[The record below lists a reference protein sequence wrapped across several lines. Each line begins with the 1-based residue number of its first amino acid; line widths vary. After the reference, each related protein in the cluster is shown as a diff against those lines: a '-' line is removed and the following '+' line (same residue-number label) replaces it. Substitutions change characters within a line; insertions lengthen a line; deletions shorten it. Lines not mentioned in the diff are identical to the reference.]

1 MNYPTTRIVFDRKH
15 VSSNTKEGL
24 VQLEVLFKGVRRY
37 FSTGVKVTKNR
48 WSRSGKVTG
57 CMDMIVM
64 NRRIDEMKRM
74 VDKYIV
80 GLMENEEPFDFDRF
94 KAWMVA
100 SDEQGIGFVDWVE
113 KRIAE
118 RNDIRKST
126 KRNHMKLVAL
136 LRKIGNIRT
145 FADVTKKN
153 VLKMDTYLHS
163 TGIRQTTI
171 ASYHK
176 FMKTYVHDAM
186 SSGLIER
193 DPYIGV
199 KIDIG
204 KSVWGRFL
212 TVDEVEAIEKA
223 EMPTESLKRVKD
235 LFLFQCYTGLAYADL
250 MRFDMSKAV
259 KGEKYYLVT
268 DDRKKTG
275 EGYTVVLMEK
285 AMDILKKYDY
295 KLPKMTCEQYNM
307 RLKIM
312 ADACGIEKPIASH
325 FGRRTCGMLLL
336 NYGFPIEIVSKVLGH
351 SNIKTTQQA
360 YAKIL
365 DRTVENE
372 FIKKIAS
379 QTSIVR

>member
-80 GLMENEEPFDFDRF
+80 GLIENEEPFDFDRF
-94 KAWMVA
+94 KAWIVA

-223 EMPTESLKRVKD
+223 EMPTESLERVKD

-379 QTSIVR
+379 QT

>member
-1 MNYPTTRIVFDRKH
+1 MIYPTTRIVFDRKH

-24 VQLEVLFKGVRRY
+24 VQLEVLFKRTRKY
-37 FSTGVKVTKNR
+37 FSTGVKVTKNH
-48 WSRSGKVTG
+48 WSPSGKVTG

-80 GLMENEEPFDFDRF
+80 GLMENEEPFEFDRF

-186 SSGLIER
+186 SSGLIEK

-212 TVDEVEAIEKA
+212 TVDEVEAIEKS

-285 AMDILKKYDY
+285 AMYILKKYDY

-379 QTSIVR
+379 QT

>member
-186 SSGLIER
+186 SSGLIEK

-212 TVDEVEAIEKA
+212 TVDEVEAIENA
-223 EMPTESLKRVKD
+223 EMPTESLERVKD

-336 NYGFPIEIVSKVLGH
+336 NYGFQIEIVSKVLGH

-379 QTSIVR
+379 QT

>member
-94 KAWMVA
+94 KTWMVS

-136 LRKIGNIRT
+136 LSKIGNIRT

-153 VLKMDTYLHS
+153 VMKMDTYLHS

-186 SSGLIER
+186 SSGLIEK

-285 AMDILKKYDY
+285 AMEILKKYDY

-351 SNIKTTQQA
+351 SNIRTTQQA

-379 QTSIVR
+379 QT

>member
-80 GLMENEEPFDFDRF
+80 GLMENEEPFDFDRL

-186 SSGLIER
+186 SSGLIEK

-379 QTSIVR
+379 QT

>member
-223 EMPTESLKRVKD
+223 EMPTESMERVKD
-235 LFLFQCYTGLAYADL
+235 MFLFQCYTGLAYADL

-379 QTSIVR
+379 QT

>member
-1 MNYPTTRIVFDRKH
+1 MNYPTTRIVFDRKR

-94 KAWMVA
+94 KTWMVS

-136 LRKIGNIRT
+136 LRKIGNIKT

-153 VLKMDTYLHS
+153 VMKMDTYLHS

-186 SSGLIER
+186 SSGLIEK

-223 EMPTESLKRVKD
+223 EMPTESLERVKD

-379 QTSIVR
+379 QT

>member
-136 LRKIGNIRT
+136 LRKVGNIRT

-186 SSGLIER
+186 SSGLIEK

-204 KSVWGRFL
+204 KSIWGRFL
-212 TVDEVEAIEKA
+212 TVDEVKAIEKA

-379 QTSIVR
+379 QT

>member
-153 VLKMDTYLHS
+153 VLKLDTYLHS

-186 SSGLIER
+186 SSGLIEK

-312 ADACGIEKPIASH
+312 ADSCGIEKPIASH

-379 QTSIVR
+379 QT

>member
-100 SDEQGIGFVDWVE
+100 SDEQCIGFVDWVE

-250 MRFDMSKAV
+250 MRFDMSKSV

-379 QTSIVR
+379 QT

>member
-186 SSGLIER
+186 SSGLIEK

-223 EMPTESLKRVKD
+223 EMPTESLERVKD

-295 KLPKMTCEQYNM
+295 KLPKITCEQYNM

-379 QTSIVR
+379 QT

>member
-136 LRKIGNIRT
+136 LRKVGNIRT

-186 SSGLIER
+186 SSGLIEK

-285 AMDILKKYDY
+285 AMYILKKYDY

-379 QTSIVR
+379 QT

>member
-100 SDEQGIGFVDWVE
+100 SDEQCIGFVDWVE
-113 KRIAE
+113 KRISE

-186 SSGLIER
+186 SSGLIEK

-312 ADACGIEKPIASH
+312 ADASKIDKPIASH

-379 QTSIVR
+379 QT

>member
-186 SSGLIER
+186 SSGLIEK

-212 TVDEVEAIEKA
+212 TVDEVEAIEKT

-379 QTSIVR
+379 QT

>member
-80 GLMENEEPFDFDRF
+80 GLMENEKPFDFDRF

-186 SSGLIER
+186 SSGLIEK

-212 TVDEVEAIEKA
+212 TVDEVEAIEKS

-379 QTSIVR
+379 QT

>member
-113 KRIAE
+113 KRISE

-186 SSGLIER
+186 SSGLIEK

-212 TVDEVEAIEKA
+212 TVDEVEAIEKT

-379 QTSIVR
+379 QT

>member
-379 QTSIVR
+379 QT

>member
-186 SSGLIER
+186 SSGLIEK
-193 DPYIGV
+193 DPYVGV

-223 EMPTESLKRVKD
+223 EMPTESLERVKD

-312 ADACGIEKPIASH
+312 ADASKIDKPIASH

-351 SNIKTTQQA
+351 SNIRTTQQA

-379 QTSIVR
+379 QT

>member
-80 GLMENEEPFDFDRF
+80 GLIENEEPFDFDRF

-186 SSGLIER
+186 SSGLIEK

-212 TVDEVEAIEKA
+212 TMDEVEAIEKA
-223 EMPTESLKRVKD
+223 EMPTESLERVKD

-312 ADACGIEKPIASH
+312 ADASKIDKPIASH

-379 QTSIVR
+379 QT

>member
-186 SSGLIER
+186 SSGLIEK

-223 EMPTESLKRVKD
+223 EMPTDSLKRVKD

-379 QTSIVR
+379 QT

>member
-186 SSGLIER
+186 SSGLIEK

-379 QTSIVR
+379 QT

>member
-113 KRIAE
+113 KRISE

-186 SSGLIER
+186 SSGLIEK

-212 TVDEVEAIEKA
+212 TVDEVEAIEKS
-223 EMPTESLKRVKD
+223 EMPTESLERVKD

-295 KLPKMTCEQYNM
+295 KMPKMTCEQYNM

-379 QTSIVR
+379 QT

>member
-186 SSGLIER
+186 SSGLIEK

-212 TVDEVEAIEKA
+212 TVDEVDAIEKT

-379 QTSIVR
+379 QT

>member
-100 SDEQGIGFVDWVE
+100 SDEQGIGFVEWVE

-212 TVDEVEAIEKA
+212 TVDEVEAIENA

-379 QTSIVR
+379 QT

>member
-223 EMPTESLKRVKD
+223 EMPTESLERVKD

-250 MRFDMSKAV
+250 MRFDMSKSV

-379 QTSIVR
+379 QT

>member
-57 CMDMIVM
+57 CIDMIVM

-100 SDEQGIGFVDWVE
+100 SDEQGIGFVEWVE

-186 SSGLIER
+186 SSGLIEK

-212 TVDEVEAIEKA
+212 TVDEVEAIENA

-325 FGRRTCGMLLL
+325 FCRRTCGMLLL

-379 QTSIVR
+379 QT

>member
-94 KAWMVA
+94 KTWMVA

-186 SSGLIER
+186 SSGLIEK

-285 AMDILKKYDY
+285 AMEILKKYDY

-312 ADACGIEKPIASH
+312 ADASGIEKPIASH
-325 FGRRTCGMLLL
+325 YGRRTCGMLLL

-379 QTSIVR
+379 QT

>member
-1 MNYPTTRIVFDRKH
+1 M
-15 VSSNTKEGL
+15 SSNTKEGL

-100 SDEQGIGFVDWVE
+100 SDEQGIGFVEWVE

-212 TVDEVEAIEKA
+212 TVDEVEAIENA

-379 QTSIVR
+379 QT

>member
-113 KRIAE
+113 KRISE

-186 SSGLIER
+186 SSGLIEK

-212 TVDEVEAIEKA
+212 TVDEVEAIEKS
-223 EMPTESLKRVKD
+223 EMPTESLERVKD

-379 QTSIVR
+379 QT

>member
-186 SSGLIER
+186 SSGLIEK

-223 EMPTESLKRVKD
+223 EMPTESLERVKD

-351 SNIKTTQQA
+351 SNIRTTQQA

-372 FIKKIAS
+372 FIKIAS
-379 QTSIVR
+379 QT

>member
-113 KRIAE
+113 KRISE

-171 ASYHK
+171 SSYHK

-186 SSGLIER
+186 SSGLIEK

-379 QTSIVR
+379 QT

>member
-80 GLMENEEPFDFDRF
+80 GLMENGEPFDFDRF

-186 SSGLIER
+186 SSGLIEK

-223 EMPTESLKRVKD
+223 EMPTESLERVKD

-379 QTSIVR
+379 QT

>member
-100 SDEQGIGFVDWVE
+100 RDEQGIGFVDWVE

-136 LRKIGNIRT
+136 LRKVGNIRT

-186 SSGLIER
+186 SSGLIEK

-212 TVDEVEAIEKA
+212 TVDEVEEIEKA

-379 QTSIVR
+379 QT

>member
-94 KAWMVA
+94 KAWMVE

-186 SSGLIER
+186 SSGLIEK

-379 QTSIVR
+379 QT

>member
-80 GLMENEEPFDFDRF
+80 GLMENEEPFDFDMF

-136 LRKIGNIRT
+136 LRKVGNIRT

-186 SSGLIER
+186 SSGLIEK

-204 KSVWGRFL
+204 KSIWGRFL

-379 QTSIVR
+379 QT

>member
-186 SSGLIER
+186 SSGLIEK

-223 EMPTESLKRVKD
+223 EMPTESMERVKD

-379 QTSIVR
+379 QT

>member
-80 GLMENEEPFDFDRF
+80 GLMENEEQFDFDRF
-94 KAWMVA
+94 KAWMVS

-176 FMKTYVHDAM
+176 FMKTYVHDAI
-186 SSGLIER
+186 SSGLIEK

-285 AMDILKKYDY
+285 AMYILKKYDY

-372 FIKKIAS
+372 FIKKISS
-379 QTSIVR
+379 QT

>member
-1 MNYPTTRIVFDRKH
+1 MIYPTTRIVFDRKH

-24 VQLEVLFKGVRRY
+24 VQLEVLYKRTRKY
-37 FSTGVKVTKNR
+37 FSTGVKVTKNH
-48 WSRSGKVTG
+48 WSPSGKVTG

-80 GLMENEEPFDFDRF
+80 GLIENEEPFDFDRF
-94 KAWMVA
+94 KAWMD
-100 SDEQGIGFVDWVE
+100 SGEERGIGYIDWLE
-113 KRIAE
+113 KRIKE
-118 RNDIRKST
+118 RNDICDGTRK
-126 KRNHMKLVAL
+126 NHMKLVLL
-136 LRKIGNIRT
+136 LRNMGTIKS
-145 FADVTKKN
+145 FADVTREN
-153 VLKMDTYLHS
+153 VLKMDSFLHS
-163 TGIRQTTI
+163 KGIKQTTI

-186 SSGLIER
+186 SSGLIEK

-223 EMPTESLKRVKD
+223 EMPTESLERVKD

-259 KGEKYYLVT
+259 KGEKYYVLT

-285 AMDILKKYDY
+285 AIEILKRYNY
-295 KLPKMTCEQYNM
+295 KLPKISSAQYNL

-325 FGRRTCGMLLL
+325 YGRRTCGMLLL
-336 NYGFPIEIVSKVLGH
+336 NYGFPIEIVAKVLGH

-379 QTSIVR
+379 QI